1 MPPLRKRNRKNRKR
15 YRKSVAII
23 DKTTRYDT
31 LTYEEY
37 MRFRNS
43 GKDQKG
49 SSIDEEK
56 VQQ

>member
-1 MPPLRKRNRKNRKR
+1 M
-15 YRKSVAII
+15 AII

-43 GKDQKG
+43 GKEQKG

>member
-1 MPPLRKRNRKNRKR
+1 M
-15 YRKSVAII
+15 AII

-37 MRFRNS
+37 MRVRNS
-43 GKDQKG
+43 GKDQEG